1 MTTSLSDH
9 SALHA
14 KRFDGIVRPYTKAD
28 VDRLRGT
35 YAIEHT
41 VARLGARRLWEL
53 LHSEDYVAALG
64 ALTGNMAVQQVR
76 AGLKAI
82 YLSGWQVAAD
92 ANTAGQMYPDQS
104 FYPVDSG
111 PSVVKKI
118 KQAPPRA
125 DQIEHAEGHADGKK
139 AERYWLAPIMAD
151 AEAGFGGPL
160 NAYELMKAMIEA
172 GASG

>member
-1 MTTSLSDH
+1 MHRRDPTQSAILRISDFPESQVVSLPADLRRS
-9 SALHA
+9 
-14 KRFDGIVRPYTKAD
+14 KYRAD
-28 VDRLRGT
+28 VDRLRGS
-35 YAIEHT
+35 YPIEHT

-104 FYPVDSG
+104 LYPVDSV
-111 PSVVKKI
+111 PNVVRRI
-118 KQAPPRA
+118 NAALLRA
-125 DQIEHAEGHADGKK
+125 DQIDHAEGKH
-139 AERYWLAPIMAD
+139 ERHWLPPTVAD
-151 AEAGFGGPL
+151 AQGGV
-160 NAYELMKAMIEA
+160 
-172 GASG
+172 